1 MMQAAIPIFD
11 GPSRRH
17 HDRQGLWIPAF
28 ARATIFVLPHPSKKR
43 LSGQALGVAA
53 KRCDPN
59 DHAPTVARVKD
70 RECVIWKIGRACG
83 RAEATGRQ
91 KENEGVGEH
100 VRRKIHRSDD
110 RP

>member
-1 MMQAAIPIFD
+1 MMQAAILIFD

-17 HDRQGLWIPAF
+17 YDRQELWIPAF
-28 ARATIFVLPHPSKKR
+28 ARTTIFVLRIRPKSDLPVG
-43 LSGQALGVAA
+43 LSGWRRNTAIQNG
-53 KRCDPN
+53 
-59 DHAPTVARVKD
+59 HAPTVARVKD
-70 RECVIWKIGRACG
+70 RECVILKIGRACG

>member
-1 MMQAAIPIFD
+1 MDPRVREDDDFRIA
-11 GPSRRH
+11 
-17 HDRQGLWIPAF
+17 
-28 ARATIFVLPHPSKKR
+28 HPSKKR
-43 LSGQALGVAA
+43 PSSRDLGVAA